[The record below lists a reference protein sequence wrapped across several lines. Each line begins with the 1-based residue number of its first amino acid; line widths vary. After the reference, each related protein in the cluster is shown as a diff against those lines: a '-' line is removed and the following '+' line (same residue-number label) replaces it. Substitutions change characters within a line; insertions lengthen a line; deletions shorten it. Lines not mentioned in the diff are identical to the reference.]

1 MQTAGVRGGISMAMR
16 RSRRSRRRRKHRSC
30 SVPCALLSKPRRT
43 SGSPVPSFSSS
54 RRVSWRTTRT
64 TMTIGGLSISI
75 SRHMIRSPI
84 PNCADILLGGRRYG
98 AGRWSGGECPT
109 HRSTPMSSWHS
120 LAVHHRWTLMSA
132 CIPSVTP
139 MVLWIRRFCAA
150 SRIGSVRS
158 SSTMGS
164 ALRCWRSMMGRCRSA
179 DRMMLSM

>member
-1 MQTAGVRGGISMAMR
+1 MAMR

-64 TMTIGGLSISI
+64 TMTIGGPSISI
-75 SRHMIRSPI
+75 SRRMIRSPI
-84 PNCADILLGGRRYG
+84 PSCAGILLGGRRCG

-109 HRSTPMSSWHS
+109 RRSTPMNSWHS
-120 LAVHHRWTLMSA
+120 LAAHRRWMPMSA
-132 CIPSVTP
+132 CISSVTP

-158 SSTMGS
+158 SSTTGS
-164 ALRCWRSMMGRCRSA
+164 VLRCWRSMMGRCRSA